1 MDGTDSGGAETSPYS
16 VDRARVVSDWTAAFG
31 SAPPPRLSVAFMVRA
46 VAHARQCKAH
56 GGLSAASERLLRS
69 AADGKDPHTAPRHS
83 LTEGAQLVRE
93 WNGRTYRV
101 DVVEGGYRFDG
112 QLLTSL
118 SAIARRITGTAWSGP
133 RFFGLT
139 DRRRR

>member
-1 MDGTDSGGAETSPYS
+1 MGGTDHFGGRASPETG
-16 VDRARVVSDWTAAFG
+16 DRARVVSDWTAAFG

-69 AADGKDPHTAPRHS
+69 VVGGKNPHPAPRRS
-83 LTEGAQLVRE
+83 LTEGAPLVRE

-101 DVVEGGYRFDG
+101 DVVDGGYRFDG
-112 QLLTSL
+112 QLWTSL

-133 RFFGLT
+133 RFFDLT

>member
-1 MDGTDSGGAETSPYS
+1 
-16 VDRARVVSDWTAAFG
+16 
-31 SAPPPRLSVAFMVRA
+31 MVRA
-46 VAHARQCKAH
+46 VAHARQCKAQ

-69 AADGKDPHTAPRHS
+69 LAEGKGPNTMRARR
-83 LTEGAQLVRE
+83 LTDGAQLDRE

-112 QLLTSL
+112 QVWTSL

-139 DRRRR
+139 DRRGR